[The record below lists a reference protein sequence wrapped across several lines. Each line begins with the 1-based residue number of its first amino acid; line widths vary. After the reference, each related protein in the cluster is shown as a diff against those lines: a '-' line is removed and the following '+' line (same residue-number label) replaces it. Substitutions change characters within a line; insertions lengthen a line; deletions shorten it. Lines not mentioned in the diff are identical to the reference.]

1 MQAILGGSLIKFSNL
16 FLLLAV
22 LFISDNA
29 LAQIPTCPCDTATLS
44 NGLTG
49 NDIVEL
55 ICPNGNLGDDSDSII
70 EPFVLGIFTD
80 LPPKPDYFVS
90 EGFQGT
96 KTCVINADGVSN
108 LSLELTDSEYNN
120 CRRRLVE
127 GCNLNFRPIPT
138 LSEWGLITMAGLMG
152 IVGFIVIRRRKVAA

>member
-1 MQAILGGSLIKFSNL
+1 MKCSNI

-29 LAQIPTCPCDTATLS
+29 LAQISTCPCDTATLT

-55 ICPNGNLGDDSDSII
+55 ICPDGNLGDDSDSII
-70 EPFVLGIFTD
+70 DPFILGIVTD
-80 LPPKPDYFVS
+80 IPPKPDYFVE
-90 EGFQGT
+90 EGFQGN
-96 KTCVINADGVSN
+96 KLCVINADGV
-108 LSLELTDSEYNN
+108 LDVTLELTDSEYNN

-138 LSEWGLITMAGLMG
+138 LSQWGIIAMAGLMG